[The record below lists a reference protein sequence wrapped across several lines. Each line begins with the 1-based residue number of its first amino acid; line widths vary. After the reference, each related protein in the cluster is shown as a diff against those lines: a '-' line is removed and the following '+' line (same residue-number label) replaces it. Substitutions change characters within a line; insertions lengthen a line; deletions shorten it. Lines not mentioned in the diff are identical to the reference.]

1 MILRILVFLAAI
13 LYGESIA
20 VSVQDSTK
28 ASAKDSDPD
37 TIREEFGMSKKTF
50 KKILGT
56 LFREGKID
64 LGDDGFRAV

>member
-1 MILRILVFLAAI
+1 MQKLAEAGGFLP
-13 LYGESIA
+13 YG
-20 VSVQDSTK
+20 DHT
-28 ASAKDSDPD
+28 DPD